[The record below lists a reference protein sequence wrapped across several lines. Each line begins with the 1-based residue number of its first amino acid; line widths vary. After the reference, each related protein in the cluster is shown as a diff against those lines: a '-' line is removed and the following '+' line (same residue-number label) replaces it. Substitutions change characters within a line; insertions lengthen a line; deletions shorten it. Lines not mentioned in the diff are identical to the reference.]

1 MTFQKGRSGNP
12 GGRPRIAGHIRELA
26 RRHGEEAFARIVAL
40 MGSDNDKVALAAVR
54 HVLDRACGK
63 APATLAGEGGEGPAR
78 LPIVTGIRRDGDD
91 RHEAGA
97 IEHRLSLEIG
107 EGRT

>member
-1 MTFQKGRSGNP
+1 M
-12 GGRPRIAGHIRELA
+12 
-26 RRHGEEAFARIVAL
+26 
-40 MGSDNDKVALAAVR
+40 
-54 HVLDRACGK
+54 LDRACGK
-63 APATLAGEGGEGPAR
+63 APATLAGDGGEGPAR
-78 LPIVTGIRRDGDD
+78 LLIVTGIRRDGDD